1 MSKNSGIGKFVAG
14 AAIGLGLGV
23 LFAPKSGE
31 DTRKELKAK
40 LENLV
45 DQAKNL
51 DIEEVKKDIA
61 RRVEDIKME
70 LVDLDKEKALEIAK
84 EKGEA
89 LKVKAQELVAV
100 AKEKGTPALK
110 KAANDVLDSV
120 IKISKD
126 TQKKLAEKKYG
137 SQSF

>member
-126 TQKKLAEKKYG
+126 TQKKLAEKK
-137 SQSF
+137 

>member
-1 MSKNSGIGKFVAG
+1 MSKSGIGKFVAG

-40 LENLV
+40 LDELIA
-45 DQAKNL
+45 QAKNI
-51 DIEEVKKDIA
+51 DIEEVKKDIT

-84 EKGEA
+84 EKGEE
-89 LKVKAQELVAV
+89 LKAKAQDLVEL

-110 KAANDVLDSV
+110 KAANDVLDKV
-120 IKISKD
+120 IKVSKD
-126 TQKKLAEKKYG
+126 TQKKLAK
-137 SQSF
+137 

>member
-1 MSKNSGIGKFVAG
+1 MKVTVNDVLRITDGTLIGD
-14 AAIGLGLGV
+14 ID
-23 LFAPKSGE
+23 E

-40 LENLV
+40 LEDLV

-51 DIEEVKKDIA
+51 DVEEVKKDIT

-89 LKVKAQELVAV
+89 LKAKAQELVAV

-110 KAANDVLDSV
+110 KAANDVLDNV
-120 IKISKD
+120 IKVSKD
-126 TQKKLAEKKYG
+126 TQKRLAEKK
-137 SQSF
+137 

>member
-1 MSKNSGIGKFVAG
+1 MNNKSGIGKFIAG

-31 DTRKELKAK
+31 ETRKDLKAK
-40 LENLV
+40 LDNLIE
-45 DQAKNL
+45 QAKNV
-51 DIEEVKKDIA
+51 DIEEVKKDIT

-110 KAANDVLDSV
+110 KAANDVLESI

-126 TQKKLAEKKYG
+126 TQKKLSAK
-137 SQSF
+137 

>member
-1 MSKNSGIGKFVAG
+1 MSKSGIGKFVAG

-40 LENLV
+40 LDELIE
-45 DQAKNL
+45 QAKKV
-51 DIEEVKKDIA
+51 DIEEVKKNIT

-84 EKGEA
+84 EKGEE
-89 LKVKAQELVAV
+89 LKEKAQELVEY

-110 KAANDVLDSV
+110 KAANDVLDKV
-120 IKISKD
+120 VKVSKD
-126 TQKKLAEKKYG
+126 TQKKLATK
-137 SQSF
+137 

>member
-1 MSKNSGIGKFVAG
+1 MNNKSGIGKFIAG

-40 LENLV
+40 LDDLV
-45 DQAKNL
+45 QQAKNI
-51 DIEEVKKDIA
+51 DIEEVKKDFT
-61 RRVEDIKME
+61 RKVEDIKME

-89 LKVKAQELVAV
+89 LKVKAQELVAL

-110 KAANDVLDSV
+110 KAANDVLDNI

-126 TQKKLAEKKYG
+126 TQKKLAEK
-137 SQSF
+137 